1 MFVFIM
7 GKKYNIIFL
16 ILAYSIAT
24 FSSFAQ
30 VNFTSKVQDLE
41 LVPRNTSNNLGT
53 VKFEGTVLGSKYN
66 LIRVV
71 QYINKVKKSDVSQS
85 LGSSS
90 SLLPFSYS
98 LQIKAGKIRYDFEV
112 YFYGTDTFK
121 YSAQNVVCGD
131 VYIVQ
136 GQSNAVAN
144 SYNGLANPVYRDS
157 FIRSFGTSDYT
168 YTVCAADTF
177 WHFVNG
183 DNYYSSGSI
192 GQWGLVLAKY
202 ILDSFKMPVAI
213 LNGAV
218 GGTPVSSHQKY
229 KIDPENLYTIY
240 GRLLYRMRK
249 AKLQNAVRGLFY
261 FQGESDGPYP
271 QLHDSLF
278 RILYKDWMQD
288 FKNIKKYY
296 VVQVRGGGCGG
307 PTAEFLEVQRQF
319 EFTLP
324 NCKIIS
330 SNGLNAHDGCH
341 YGFVNGYQL
350 LGNCL
355 SPLVARDLYGKTNLK
370 NIDPPNVQSAEYVNA
385 DYTKIALTMQKS
397 DDSIFVDP
405 NFYKLF
411 YITGDTGIIIV
422 SGNIVKNKVVLT
434 LNKGTCKPLK
444 ITYMGQVG
452 VQPWVKSKTK
462 AGLIGFNNL
471 AINKP
476 APKLWYSACPKSTIT
491 VGEDSIQGYKYNWK
505 NISTNK
511 IYSTANF
518 KLLVTKNEQFRLI
531 LTNNLNQ
538 CKNDTFFVNV
548 VMDQTT
554 APNLGKDTTLCKN
567 DTITYTLQNLYS
579 EISWKINQKS
589 SSNSKVI
596 IDTASNVFLTVK
608 SNVGCYYYDTVNIQY
623 SYPSVKI
630 IAPQSL
636 CPAADTVIEANQIFP
651 YYKWNLDNW
660 STQKKIKVKAGAYKL
675 IVKDKYNCTASD
687 SIFIIEYQK
696 IKYEKIK
703 LTFCKN
709 DSAIVNRPAPLI
721 SWNNK
726 MGILPKN
733 YYFKFNSD
741 PVFFANDSNFCPHT
755 DTIASTVLS
764 LPVFSLGNDTSICE
778 GTSIKTICP
787 TYADKYFW
795 NKQLSFNNYFLTT
808 NEKTVHCKITNKENC
823 FYEDER
829 NIFYNPKPN
838 LSFPNDTTLCE
849 GKTMVFISDSTNN
862 YLLNNLPVPAISIS
876 KSGTYYIGIKNKY
889 ACIENKN
896 INVGFVL
903 CTNSTLNSNTEYI
916 KLYPNPS
923 YGMLNISNNSNSEV
937 SFQLINSIG
946 VTVFS
951 GKVDGNRIYSLNTT
965 DISAGFYTLKGIL
978 NDQTVVKSLLLK

>member
-7 GKKYNIIFL
+7 GKKHNIIFL

-112 YFYGTDTFK
+112 YFYGTDTFE
-121 YSAQNVVCGD
+121 YTAQNVVCGD
-131 VYIVQ
+131 VYIIQ

-144 SYNGLANPVYRDS
+144 AYNGLANPVYRDS
-157 FIRSFGTSDYT
+157 FMRSFGTSDYT
-168 YTVCAADTF
+168 YNVCAADTF

-183 DNYYSSGSI
+183 DNYYSAGSI

-271 QLHDSLF
+271 KLHDSLF
-278 RILYKDWMQD
+278 KILYKDWMQD

-319 EFTLP
+319 EFNLP
-324 NCKIIS
+324 NCKVIS
-330 SNGLNAHDGCH
+330 ANGLNAHDGCH

-370 NIDPPNVQSAEYVNA
+370 NIDPPNIQSAEYVNA

-405 NFYKLF
+405 NFHKLF
-411 YITGDTGIIIV
+411 YVSGDTGIAIV
-422 SGNIVKNKVVLT
+422 SGNIVNNKVVLN
-434 LNKGTCKPLK
+434 LNKGTCKTLK
-444 ITYMGQVG
+444 LTYMGQAG

-471 AINKP
+471 VINKP

-505 NISTNK
+505 NLNDNK
-511 IYSTANF
+511 IHTTANF

-538 CKNDTFFVNV
+538 CKYDTFFVNV

-567 DTITYTLQNLYS
+567 DTITYALQNLYS

-589 SSNSKVI
+589 SSNSKAI
-596 IDTASNVFLTVK
+596 IDTTSNIFLKVK

-630 IAPQSL
+630 IAPPAL
-636 CPAADTVIEANQIFP
+636 CPKTDTVISANKTYPFYQ
-651 YYKWNLDNW
+651 WNSENW
-660 STQKKIKVKAGAYKL
+660 STVNKIKVNAGTHKL
-675 IVKDKYNCTASD
+675 IIKDDFGCTASD
-687 SIFIIEYQK
+687 SVFIAEHKK
-696 IKYEKIK
+696 INYEKIK
-703 LTFCKN
+703 LTFCKS
-709 DSAIVNRPAPLI
+709 DSAIVNRPASLK
-721 SWNNK
+721 SWKNNT
-726 MGILPKN
+726 GVLAKN

-741 PVFFANDSNFCPHT
+741 PVFFGNDSNFCDYT
-755 DTIASTVLS
+755 DTINPTVLA
-764 LPVFSLGNDTSICE
+764 LPVFSLGADTSVCE
-778 GTSIKTICP
+778 GSVVKTICP
-787 TYADKYFW
+787 AYADKYFW
-795 NKQLSFNNYFLTT
+795 NKQLSFNNYFLSS
-808 NEKTVHCKITNKENC
+808 NEKLIHCKITNKDNC
-823 FYEDER
+823 SYEEER
-829 NIFYNPKPN
+829 NIIYNPKPK
-838 LSFPNDTTLCE
+838 LFFPNDTTLCE
-849 GKTMVFISDSTNN
+849 GKTLNFISDSTNN
-862 YLLNNLPVPAISIS
+862 YLLNNLPVPSISIS

-903 CTNSTLNSNTEYI
+903 CTNSMLNSNTEFI

-923 YGMLNISNNSNSEV
+923 FGIVNISNNSNSEV
-937 SFQLINSIG
+937 SFLLINSLG
-946 VTVFS
+946 VSVFS
-951 GKVDGNRIYSLNTT
+951 GN
-965 DISAGFYTLKGIL
+965 ISEYKTSTLLTSNFRAGHYTLKCIL
-978 NDQTVVKSLLLK
+978 HNQTIIKTILLN